1 MQRNSQRY
9 SGCVLDRASRLR
21 KDPVWLAQ
29 RFAEPDTRILPVWRN
44 RNLIV
49 PAASGSA
56 VPVLM
61 SVARCQ
67 SQPLLAVADE
77 SVFLGIE
84 SGRAVFAVDISSL
97 SQVESG
103 ELAGS
108 ANFLDLRRVGGAMAA
123 DQAALAAYARGA
135 LRWHRYS
142 RFCGHCGAL
151 SESRHGGHLRV
162 CSNSDCAREI
172 YPRTDPAVIM
182 LVEEYPKSGASPRC
196 LLAHH
201 HRSPPGAYST
211 LAGFVEPGESLEEAV
226 AREVLEEV
234 GIHLRSVHYQDS
246 QPWPFPGSIML
257 GFRAVAETSEITIDR
272 SEIGD
277 ARWFTLAQVLEFGE
291 WGDPAAERRISPKDS
306 IARYLIDSWLTE
318 VSGQR

>member
-29 RFAEPDTRILPVWRN
+29 RFTEPDTRILPVWRN

-182 LVEEYPKSGASPRC
+182 LVEEYPKSGAS
-196 LLAHH
+196 
-201 HRSPPGAYST
+201 
-211 LAGFVEPGESLEEAV
+211 
-226 AREVLEEV
+226 
-234 GIHLRSVHYQDS
+234 
-246 QPWPFPGSIML
+246 
-257 GFRAVAETSEITIDR
+257 
-272 SEIGD
+272 
-277 ARWFTLAQVLEFGE
+277 
-291 WGDPAAERRISPKDS
+291 
-306 IARYLIDSWLTE
+306 
-318 VSGQR
+318 

>member
-182 LVEEYPKSGASPRC
+182 LVEEYPTSGAPPRC

-226 AREVLEEV
+226 AREVFEEV

-306 IARYLIDSWLTE
+306 IARYLIDSWLSE